1 MRAALGFKEIKIVAF
16 GAAPLKKST
25 IEFFKSLYIPL
36 FNNYGMSETTGPQF
50 LNIGSE
56 NVNFNSCGTALPG
69 TDMKIENPDSFG
81 VGEIFF
87 RGRNRFMGYFKDEDE
102 TRTAIDNNGF
112 IHSGD
117 IGFLDSKSNLVITGR
132 KKELLVTAGGEN
144 VAPIPIEDQIKEM
157 SRIISNVIVI
167 GDNKPYLSALITFK
181 SDAQGSLT
189 EEGQSEL
196 NTILKIES
204 PLTTVF
210 DLIHDE
216 KVKNYIGRIIEAVNE
231 KAISRAQK
239 IRKWALLPLDFTI
252 ETGELTATH
261 KIKRN
266 AILQKYSKY
275 IDGLYSNY
283 KF

>member
-1 MRAALGFKEIKIVAF
+1 
-16 GAAPLKKST
+16 
-25 IEFFKSLYIPL
+25 
-36 FNNYGMSETTGPQF
+36 MSETTGPQF
-50 LNIGSE
+50 INFGSE
-56 NVNFNSCGTALPG
+56 NVNFNSCGKALPG

-87 RGRNRFMGYFKDEDE
+87 RGRNRFMGYFKDEAE
-102 TRTAIDNNGF
+102 TLRAIDKNGF

-117 IGFLDSKSNLVITGR
+117 IGFFDSQSNLIITGR

-157 SRIISNVIVI
+157 SGLISNVIVI
-167 GDNKPYLSALITFK
+167 GDNRPYLTALLTLK
-181 SDAQGSLT
+181 SDSQGSLT
-189 EEGQSEL
+189 EEAQSEL
-196 NTILKIES
+196 NRIFKIDGPS
-204 PLTTVF
+204 NTVF

-216 KVKNYIGRIIEAVNE
+216 KVKNYIGKIIEAVNE

-266 AILQKYSKY
+266 TILQKYSKY